1 MSGDEYRDK
10 EVTATILA
18 IGDVHLGTRPAS
30 VPADDRDIDISQ
42 LTPEAAL
49 IQAIDYAVD
58 QKVDAVL
65 FAGDVVENKNAR
77 YEALRPLEKC
87 IEKLQ
92 ENSIKII
99 GVAGNHD
106 IEALP
111 RLAKLLPGFKLL
123 GAGGTWESL
132 KLSKKGVDFAEIVGW
147 SFGQRK
153 VAESPVKRLLAG
165 GSIQLD
171 EKTVPR
177 IGLLHCDLGA
187 VTSNYAP
194 VSTAELKES
203 RFDLWLLGHIHK
215 PSLKENQDGPM
226 NGSFGYLGS
235 LVGLDP
241 SESGDHGPWI
251 ISFKGSQRPTF
262 KQVLHAPLRWEN
274 IDVSLDGLDD
284 VDDVWEIIS
293 SAIEELTL
301 SFSDDESRRPKVVGI
316 RVSLTGAPKV
326 YEEVRKKVEEGE
338 WLAMSRRSNGIVV
351 FVNKIYD
358 QMELEYDLEDLARG
372 DDPPGLLAKK
382 ILALKQGGEDA
393 AVLINGAREAL
404 EEFSNR
410 ARWRPLDEHR
420 NAIDPLDDEAI
431 KEVLDT
437 AARTALSRM
446 IALREDERGVS

>member
-1 MSGDEYRDK
+1 MC
-10 EVTATILA
+10 
-18 IGDVHLGTRPAS
+18 S
-30 VPADDRDIDISQ
+30 VE
-42 LTPEAAL
+42 LT
-49 IQAIDYAVD
+49 
-58 QKVDAVL
+58 
-65 FAGDVVENKNAR
+65 FRN
-77 YEALRPLEKC
+77 
-87 IEKLQ
+87 
-92 ENSIKII
+92 
-99 GVAGNHD
+99 
-106 IEALP
+106 
-111 RLAKLLPGFKLL
+111 
-123 GAGGTWESL
+123 
-132 KLSKKGVDFAEIVGW
+132 
-147 SFGQRK
+147 
-153 VAESPVKRLLAG
+153 
-165 GSIQLD
+165 
-171 EKTVPR
+171 
-177 IGLLHCDLGA
+177 
-187 VTSNYAP
+187 
-194 VSTAELKES
+194 
-203 RFDLWLLGHIHK
+203 
-215 PSLKENQDGPM
+215 
-226 NGSFGYLGS
+226 
-235 LVGLDP
+235 
-241 SESGDHGPWI
+241 
-251 ISFKGSQRPTF
+251 
-262 KQVLHAPLRWEN
+262 
-274 IDVSLDGLDD
+274 
-284 VDDVWEIIS
+284 VWEIIS

-446 IALREDERGVS
+446 IALHEDERGVS